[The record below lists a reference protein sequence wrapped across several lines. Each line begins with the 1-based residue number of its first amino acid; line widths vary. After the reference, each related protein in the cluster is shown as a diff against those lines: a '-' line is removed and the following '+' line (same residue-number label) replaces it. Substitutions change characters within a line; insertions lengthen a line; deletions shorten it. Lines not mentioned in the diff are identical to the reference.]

1 MDRQEQT
8 TVNVIKRVSDNTGN
22 RGVIKNQ
29 TLAAR
34 RDAEDIV
41 AQARS
46 EAETIIQNAVKK
58 AELVLDK
65 AYREGTERALTDY
78 EKDLIAIREIRSRVM
93 ADVERD
99 LLSLSVRIAEKIVGR
114 ELTSIS
120 N

>member
-8 TVNVIKRVSDNTGN
+8 TVNVMKRVSDNAGN

-41 AQARS
+41 AQARK
-46 EAETIIQNAVKK
+46 EAEAIIQNAVKK

-65 AYREGTERALTDY
+65 AYREGTERALT
-78 EKDLIAIREIRSRVM
+78 EFETDLIAIREIRSNVM
-93 ADVERD
+93 ADIERD
-99 LLSLSVRIAEKIVGR
+99 PLSLPVLLA
-114 ELTSIS
+114 
-120 N
+120 